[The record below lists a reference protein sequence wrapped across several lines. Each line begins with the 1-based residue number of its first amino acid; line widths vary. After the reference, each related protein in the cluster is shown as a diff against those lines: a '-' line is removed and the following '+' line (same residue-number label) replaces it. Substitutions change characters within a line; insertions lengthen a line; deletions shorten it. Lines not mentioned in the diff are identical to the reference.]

1 MGRELKISFTFI
13 LIYFV
18 FGLSSLLSLGD
29 FVTPYFFSKLSL
41 VLLSLIFLV
50 LNIRSKTLIYH
61 VFAVLAM
68 ISRALMDDFSLNY
81 LALKFKSMAII
92 EWANQTHIIYL
103 SFILFYLFYIITI
116 YLLWKLKV
124 HKMLIVY
131 FLVLL
136 IGSIFVLSFGLV
148 FYWELLFTLFLLSY
162 FILTKRILLPENSV
176 MNSFAAL
183 FIFQVAVESMKYL
196 YL

>member
-50 LNIRSKTLIYH
+50 LNIQTKTLIYH

-81 LALKFKSMAII
+81 LALKFKSISII
-92 EWANQTHIIYL
+92 EWAHQTSIIYL
-103 SFILFYLFYIITI
+103 SFVLFYLFYLISL
-116 YLLWKLKV
+116 YPLWNLKV
-124 HKMLIVY
+124 RRMLIVY

-136 IGSIFVLSFGLV
+136 LGSILVLSHGLV
-148 FYWELLFTLFLLSY
+148 FYWELFFTLFLLSY

-176 MNSFAAL
+176 INSFAAL

>member
-92 EWANQTHIIYL
+92 EWANQTHII
-103 SFILFYLFYIITI
+103 
-116 YLLWKLKV
+116 
-124 HKMLIVY
+124 
-131 FLVLL
+131 
-136 IGSIFVLSFGLV
+136 
-148 FYWELLFTLFLLSY
+148 
-162 FILTKRILLPENSV
+162 
-176 MNSFAAL
+176 L
-183 FIFQVAVESMKYL
+183 FIFYL
-196 YL
+196 ILFVLYYNNLSIMEIECS